1 MGKTSVS
8 LYTFEDMEDKK
19 VMFYVDAYQRGYRW
33 TEGQVKDLGAVSGYG
48 SFYYK
53 EKGNLMMGYS
63 LSRGYNSTGADG
75 EREYVHTF
83 FDNSLSGE
91 NPIVYKIDEQEVS
104 KSEYDQKKSELE
116 KNMSVLTL
124 DSLPDVNDANIAAQI
139 G

>member
-1 MGKTSVS
+1 
-8 LYTFEDMEDKK
+8 
-19 VMFYVDAYQRGYRW
+19 
-33 TEGQVKDLGAVSGYG
+33 
-48 SFYYK
+48 
-53 EKGNLMMGYS
+53 MMGYS